1 LITTDG
7 VLGQRYDFCQNWCA
21 DVSAIVNGSGKMMEW
36 VKYYSYGIPFSLPAG
51 DTDSDGDCDQTDIN
65 TIDN

>member
-1 LITTDG
+1 
-7 VLGQRYDFCQNWCA
+7 
-21 DVSAIVNGSGKMMEW
+21 MMEW

-65 TIDN
+65 TIDNWVSGYDVRYSLDLDL